1 MISRVDLKLLEVAL
15 SRSDGLN
22 PLDLRSG
29 RSVNYASQRRASYP
43 QTRHESLD
51 PISADGA
58 CVTKQCKGTYKQFV
72 VFQSSFQHCFHLKF
86 HLSTLA
92 GTSALR
98 GWTKFRSWRP
108 PNPGGRLFI
117 VFRSVLIP
125 HIRYLRAAPFLRRS
139 TRLIASLLL
148 FLLKL
153 RNP

>member
-1 MISRVDLKLLEVAL
+1 MISCVDLKLLEVAL

-51 PISADGA
+51 PISADRA

-92 GTSALR
+92 GTSPLR
-98 GWTKFRSWRP
+98 GWTKLGLGDRP
-108 PNPGGRLFI
+108 TPGGAYVI
-117 VFRSVLIP
+117 VKP
-125 HIRYLRAAPFLRRS
+125 HKKCPF
-139 TRLIASLLL
+139 
-148 FLLKL
+148 FLLIL
-153 RNP
+153 RLRVQSTKDAIYSI

>member
-29 RSVNYASQRRASYP
+29 RSVNYASQRQASYP

-51 PISADGA
+51 PISADRA
-58 CVTKQCKGTYKQFV
+58 CATKQCKGTYKQFV

-92 GTSALR
+92 GTSALC
-98 GWTKFRSWRP
+98 GWTKLGLGDRP
-108 PNPGGRLFI
+108 TPGGAYYLTRI
-117 VFRSVLIP
+117 GDGWIGQRQFRKPCES
-125 HIRYLRAAPFLRRS
+125 S
-139 TRLIASLLL
+139 
-148 FLLKL
+148 
-153 RNP
+153 

>member
-51 PISADGA
+51 PISADRA

-92 GTSALR
+92 GTSPLR
-98 GWTKFRSWRP
+98 GWTKLGLGDRP
-108 PNPGGRLFI
+108 TPGGAYWKLEFSAR
-117 VFRSVLIP
+117 RP
-125 HIRYLRAAPFLRRS
+125 DRPKPFTES
-139 TRLIASLLL
+139 PPQPQAHN
-148 FLLKL
+148 KH
-153 RNP
+153 